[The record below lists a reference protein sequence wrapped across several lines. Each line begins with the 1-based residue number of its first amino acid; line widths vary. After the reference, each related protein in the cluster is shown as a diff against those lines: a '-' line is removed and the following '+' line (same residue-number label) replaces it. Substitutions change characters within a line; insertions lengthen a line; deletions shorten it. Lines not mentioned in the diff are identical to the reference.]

1 MERPKICKASRIIS
15 AGSQSECGATLETHA
30 ELHTTQICQKK
41 ILFHPFFLIFLGNY
55 RLHEAQP
62 GQKVFAASDVRGND
76 AKPTGA
82 PRTFLLSNIMPPK
95 LCNLCF
101 EPIIFMHLCKT
112 HCQRMHMPV
121 EHFYMLF
128 CTHQVVTCLGRR
140 RKTSAPPSPLAG
152 TNRVMERHRHLRAAA
167 VTDTSMLI
175 QSVVSLVAASIQSVV
190 SLVAA
195 PSPQQICKR
204 PRCQFSAARLRSH
217 NIAHNMKIKPFG
229 SAK

>member
-1 MERPKICKASRIIS
+1 MP
-15 AGSQSECGATLETHA
+15 
-30 ELHTTQICQKK
+30 
-41 ILFHPFFLIFLGNY
+41 GNY

-82 PRTFLLSNIMPPK
+82 RTFLLSNIIPPK

-175 QSVVSLVAASIQSVV
+175 QSVVSLVAA
-190 SLVAA
+190 
-195 PSPQQICKR
+195 PSPQQICKL

-217 NIAHNMKIKPFG
+217 NIAHKMKIKPFG
-229 SAK
+229 SAKLSVPPIRSCTLPDKN